1 MLTIILLL
9 LLSVNK
15 LDEIATYGKRLD
27 DEIFFQNNDETE
39 LPDYFKGE

>member
-15 LDEIATYGKRLD
+15 KDEIKTYGHRAD
-27 DEIFFQNNDETE
+27 DIDFLRGAYGKNTTR
-39 LPDYFKGE
+39 

>member
-27 DEIFFQNNDETE
+27 DEYDEEIE
-39 LPDYFKGE
+39 LPDYFKGEL

>member
-27 DEIFFQNNDETE
+27 DEYYEEEIE
-39 LPDYFKGE
+39 LPDYFKGEL

>member
-9 LLSVNK
+9 LLSVNTK
-15 LDEIATYGKRLD
+15 DEIATYGKRLD
-27 DEIFFQNNDETE
+27 DVYDEEIE

>member
-9 LLSVNK
+9 LLSVNTK
-15 LDEIATYGKRLD
+15 DEIATYGKRLD
-27 DEIFFQNNDETE
+27 DEYDEEIE